1 MPLLTQPRSA
11 QHQQGT
17 RHWQGGEAEAG
28 GTVLGKYS
36 TVAIRENIMLKF
48 SHLRLLCHVK
58 KVVYR
63 IEYRLQMLSVSV
75 YQHKILI
82 LCDAGREKAR
92 LSGDQRDPSSPPLPA
107 ATEIMLHVQTRS
119 WTEHNTFSRHIDG

>member
-1 MPLLTQPRSA
+1 M
-11 QHQQGT
+11 
-17 RHWQGGEAEAG
+17 
-28 GTVLGKYS
+28 LGKYS

-82 LCDAGREKAR
+82 LCGKGESEA
-92 LSGDQRDPSSPPLPA
+92 QRRPA
-107 ATEIMLHVQTRS
+107 
-119 WTEHNTFSRHIDG
+119 

>member
-1 MPLLTQPRSA
+1 MRPRL
-11 QHQQGT
+11 
-17 RHWQGGEAEAG
+17 G

-75 YQHKILI
+75 YKHKILI

-92 LSGDQRDPSSPPLPA
+92 LSGDQRDPSSPPACRNRDHAPCSDTVL
-107 ATEIMLHVQTRS
+107 
-119 WTEHNTFSRHIDG
+119 D